1 MKQVDKVS
9 IGGYA
14 FTMESEAA
22 HAARIYL
29 EQLGDYYKS
38 SEVMEGIEERMAEL
52 LLEKTPSEGVVD
64 LATVNGIIEIL
75 GRPERIEA
83 EEPKK
88 EDVMLLPLKIEEET
102 MNQDIQVASR
112 IWKQGDRFP
121 LRASRGT
128 QLCLHFEFKTSNFWN
143 RKIIIFY
150 CFKPL
155 SLW

>member
-22 HAARIYL
+22 QAARIYL

-88 EDVMLLPLKIEEET
+88 EDVPPSK
-102 MNQDIQVASR
+102 D
-112 IWKQGDRFP
+112 KP
-121 LRASRGT
+121 
-128 QLCLHFEFKTSNFWN
+128 
-143 RKIIIFY
+143 RK
-150 CFKPL
+150 KL
-155 SLW
+155 